1 MIVRRAILRAFA
13 AALLLVCTFGL
24 RPLTA
29 EEEPQVADNG
39 LYTQPWFLESF
50 LDLKEDLTEAA
61 AQGKHFV
68 VLIEQRGCP
77 YCREMHRV
85 NFADPEIRK
94 YITDNFVMLQLDM
107 WGSRSVTDFDGKE
120 MEERELARRWRVSG
134 TPTLIF
140 FPKDPEALAG
150 KTGREAEVWRLLGY
164 WKPFHF
170 LSTFHY
176 VREGR
181 YKDTQFQRFLQER
194 ADKLRKQGKDVKI
207 W

>member
-1 MIVRRAILRAFA
+1 MPIVPIVLRALAPFA
-13 AALLLVCTFGL
+13 LFCAFALS
-24 RPLTA
+24 PLSA
-29 EEEPQVADNG
+29 EEEPKVADNG

-61 AQGKHFV
+61 AQGKHFA

-85 NFADPEIRK
+85 NFADPEIRD
-94 YITDNFVMLQLDM
+94 YIKQNFVILQLDM
-107 WGSRSVTDFDGKE
+107 WGSRAVTDFDGKE
-120 MEERELARRWRVSG
+120 MEERELVRRWNVSG
-134 TPTLIF
+134 TPTIVF
-140 FPKDPEALAG
+140 FPNDPAAVEG
-150 KTGREAEVWRLLGY
+150 KTGREAQVWRLLGY

-170 LSTFHY
+170 LSTFTY

-181 YKDTQFQRFLQER
+181 YQDTHFQRYLQER
-194 ADKLRKQGKDVKI
+194 ADKLREQGKDVKL